1 MNIAQ
6 SAIAKRTTTWV
17 LVLLVLLGGWISYEK
32 LGRFEDPEFVIR
44 QAVVITQYP
53 GATAQEVDNEVT
65 DVIVGALMG
74 MQEVHEI
81 TSTSKPGV
89 SEVIIEMDRR
99 FTAGEAEIQQV
110 WDKLRRKVD
119 NAAMSLP
126 PGASH
131 PYVNDDFG
139 DVYAMYYAVTGEG
152 YSFKQLQDYVD
163 MLARELSLVPGVAN
177 VATQAEQQERI
188 FVEVDSARVHAFGLT
203 MDQVYDVLAK
213 QNAVTLAGTMQTGS
227 MNVNV
232 IPISSVSSFQEIENI
247 QIALG
252 DTLVRL
258 GDIAEVTRGYQDQT
272 ELVRFNGQPAI
283 GLGVS
288 NVSGGNVVVM
298 GDAVQARLAELDDRR
313 PLGMEINPISL
324 QSVSVAEAVDNF
336 VLNLIAAVVIVFTVL
351 FFFLGLRS
359 SIIIGG
365 VLVLTV
371 AGTLIVMLID
381 DIAMQ
386 RISLGALIIALG
398 MLVDNAIVVTDGVLT
413 RLQQN
418 PKANRKLVI
427 GEVVRAT
434 QWPLLGGTIVGILA
448 FSAIGLSPS
457 NMGEYAGSLF
467 WVILYSMMLSWVLAI
482 TVVPLLCH
490 DFLKVNDSKGQ
501 KPSRILKAYRTF
513 LVWVL
518 HNRKKS
524 LATILTV
531 MVLGVLS
538 LQFVPPGFMPESER
552 PQFVVDINLPQG
564 SDFQRTADVVAQI
577 EQDVMAKEGVTNVT
591 SFIGA
596 GGLRFM
602 LIYSPEPANT
612 AYAQLLVD
620 VDDFKHIAPL
630 LEQLNEELSAK
641 YADAAIMAWKFML
654 GPGGGKKIEAA
665 FSGPDAAV
673 LRQLSEEAK
682 AIMASNPALMAIQ
695 DDWRN
700 QVPTLRP
707 EYDSQVAQRLG
718 LTAQEINGAIA
729 QTLNGRDVGVYRE
742 GNSLIPIVARAPEAE
757 RTHQRAVENT
767 EVFSPAQGAYVQVSQ
782 LVTAMDVTFEDGLL
796 KRIDRVPTIKAQ
808 ADPAPGVLSFEAF
821 EEIRAQLEAEMT
833 LPSGYSLEWHGE
845 YKDAKEGNE
854 GLAISA
860 PYGFAA
866 MILAV
871 VFMFNGIRQALVIWL
886 TVPLALVGVS
896 AGLIVFQTPFEF
908 MATLGTL
915 SLVGMMVKNAIVL
928 VDQADQDVKAGITPY
943 EAIIGAALSRARP
956 VVLGATTTILGVAP
970 LIGDAFFKSM
980 SAVIMVGLLVATVL
994 TLVVI
999 PLYYSMIFRVKNPA

>member
-6 SAIAKRTTTWV
+6 SAIAKRTTSWV
-17 LVLLVLLGGWISYEK
+17 LILLVLLGGWMSYEK

-44 QAVVITQYP
+44 QAVVATQYP
-53 GATAQEVDNEVT
+53 GATAQEVDNEIT

-74 MQEVHEI
+74 MQEVYEI

-89 SEVIIEMDRR
+89 SEVIVEMDRA

-110 WDKLRRKVD
+110 WDKLRRKVAD
-119 NAAMSLP
+119 AALALP
-126 PGASH
+126 PGAGQ

-152 YSFKQLQDYVD
+152 YSFKQIQDYVD

-177 VATQAEQQERI
+177 VAIQAEQEERI
-188 FVEVDSARVHAFGLT
+188 FVEVDSARARALNVS

-213 QNAVTLAGTMQTGS
+213 QNTVSMAGTLQTGD

-232 IPISSVSSFQEIENI
+232 IPVASIASFEDIKQLK
-247 QIALG
+247 IALN
-252 DTLVRL
+252 DSVVRL
-258 GDIAEVTRGYQDQT
+258 GDIATITRGYADMT
-272 ELVRFNGQPAI
+272 ELVRYNGQPAI
-283 GLGVS
+283 GLGIS

-313 PLGMEINPISL
+313 PLGMELNPISL
-324 QSVSVAEAVDNF
+324 QSVSVAEAVDAF
-336 VLNLIAAVVIVFTVL
+336 ILNLIAAVVIVFTVL

-371 AGTLIVMLID
+371 AGTLIVMLFD

-398 MLVDNAIVVTDGVLT
+398 MLVDNAIVVTDGVLS
-413 RLQQN
+413 RLQKDPQ
-418 PKANRKLVI
+418 ADRKQVI
-427 GEVVRAT
+427 GEVVKST

-467 WVILYSMMLSWVLAI
+467 WVILYSMMLSWLFAI

-490 DFLKVNDSKGQ
+490 DFLAVKADQAQ
-501 KPSRILKAYRTF
+501 KPSRILGAYKAF

-564 SDFQRTADVVAQI
+564 ADFQRTAELVAQI
-577 EQDVMAKEGVTNVT
+577 EQDVMAKEGVTGVT

-620 VDDFKHIAPL
+620 VDQFEVISPL
-630 LEQLNEELSAK
+630 IETLNAELSAN
-641 YADAAIMAWKFML
+641 YPDAAIMAWKFML

-665 FSGPDAAV
+665 FSGPDAQV
-673 LRQLSEEAK
+673 LRQLSEQAK
-682 AIMASNPALMAIQ
+682 GIMASNPMLMAIQ
-695 DDWRN
+695 DDWRD

-707 EYDSQVAQRLG
+707 VYDAQSAQRLG
-718 LTAQEINGAIA
+718 LTTQEINGAIA
-729 QTLNGRDVGVYRE
+729 QTLNGREVGVYRE
-742 GNSLIPIVARAPEAE
+742 GNDLIPILARAPEAE
-757 RTHQRAVENT
+757 RQHHRAVENT
-767 EVFSPAQGAYVQVSQ
+767 EVFSPALGANVQVSQ
-782 LVTAMDVTFEDGLL
+782 LVNSVNVTFEDGLI

-808 ADPAPGVLSFEAF
+808 ADPAAGVLSFEAF
-821 EEIRAQLEAEMT
+821 ESIRVQLESELT
-833 LPSGYSLEWHGE
+833 LPQGYSLQWHGE

-866 MILAV
+866 MVLAV
-871 VFMFNGIRQALVIWL
+871 VFMFNGVRQALVIWL

-896 AGLIVFQTPFEF
+896 AGLVLFQTPFEF

-928 VDQADQDVKAGITPY
+928 VDQADQDVKAGVTPY
-943 EAIIGAALSRARP
+943 DAIIGAALSRARP

-970 LIGDAFFKSM
+970 LVADAFFKSM

-999 PLYYSMIFRVKNPA
+999 PLYYSLIFRVKNPA

>member
-17 LVLLVLLGGWISYEK
+17 LVLLVLLGGWMSYQK

-44 QAVVITQYP
+44 QAVVVTQYP

-65 DVIVGALMG
+65 DVIVGSLMG
-74 MQEVHEI
+74 MQEVYEI

-89 SEVIIEMDRR
+89 SEVIIEMDRA

-110 WDKLRRKVD
+110 WDKLRRKVAD
-119 NAAMSLP
+119 AAMALP
-126 PGASH
+126 PGTSQ

-152 YSFKQLQDYVD
+152 YSFKQIQDYVD

-177 VATQAEQQERI
+177 VATQSEQEERI
-188 FVEVDSARVHAFGLT
+188 FVEVDAARARAFGVS
-203 MDQVYDVLAK
+203 MDQVYDVLSK
-213 QNAVTLAGTMQTGS
+213 QNAVTMAGTLHTGS

-232 IPISSVSSFQEIENI
+232 IPVGNVTSIEDISSI

-258 GDIAEVTRGYQDQT
+258 GDIAQVKRGYADQT
-272 ELVRFNGQPAI
+272 ELVRYNGQAAI

-313 PLGMEINPISL
+313 PHGIELNPISL

-359 SIIIGG
+359 SLIIGG

-413 RLQQN
+413 RLQKD
-418 PKANRKLVI
+418 PDADRKQVI
-427 GEVVRAT
+427 GEVVKAT

-467 WVILYSMMLSWVLAI
+467 WVILYSMMLSWVFAI
-482 TVVPLLCH
+482 TVVPMLCH
-490 DFLKVNDSKGQ
+490 DFLNVQAGKTQQEGRVV
-501 KPSRILKAYRTF
+501 RAYRAF

-564 SDFQRTADVVAQI
+564 SDFQRTADLVAEI
-577 EQDVMAKEGVTNVT
+577 EQDVLAKPGVTGVT

-620 VDDFKHIAPL
+620 VADFSDIAPL
-630 LEQLNEELSAK
+630 IEELNEELSAR
-641 YADAAIMAWKFML
+641 YSDAAIMAWKFML

-673 LRQLSEEAK
+673 LRQLSEQAK
-682 AIMASNPALMAIQ
+682 SIMASNPNLMAIQ

-707 EYDSQVAQRLG
+707 NYDDQVARRLG
-718 LTAQEINGAIA
+718 LTTQEINSAIA
-729 QTLNGRDVGVYRE
+729 QTLHGRDVGVYRE
-742 GNSLIPIVARAPEAE
+742 GNDLIPIVARAPKSE

-767 EVFSPAQGAYVQVSQ
+767 EVFSPTQGAHVQVSQ
-782 LVTAMDVTFEDGLL
+782 LVQSIDMTFEDGLL

-821 EEIRAQLEAEMT
+821 ESVRAQLEAEMT
-833 LPSGYSLEWHGE
+833 LPHGYSLEWHGE

-871 VFMFNGIRQALVIWL
+871 VFMFNGVRQALVIWL

-896 AGLIVFQTPFEF
+896 AGLIAFQTPFEF
-908 MATLGTL
+908 MAILGTL

-928 VDQADQDVKAGITPY
+928 VDQADQDVKAGVTPY
-943 EAIIGAALSRARP
+943 DAIIGAALSRARP

>member
-1 MNIAQ
+1 MSIAQ

-17 LVLLVLLGGWISYEK
+17 LVLLVLIGGWISYQK

-44 QAVVITQYP
+44 QAVVVTQYP

-65 DVIVGALMG
+65 DVIVGSLMG
-74 MQEVHEI
+74 MQEVFEI

-89 SEVIIEMDRR
+89 SEVTVEMARG
-99 FTAGEAEIQQV
+99 FTSGEAEIQQV

-119 NAAMSLP
+119 DAAMALP
-126 PGASH
+126 PGASP

-152 YSFKQLQDYVD
+152 YSFKQIQDYVD
-163 MLARELSLVPGVAN
+163 MLARELSLVPGVAR
-177 VATQAEQQERI
+177 VATQSEQEERI
-188 FVEVDSARVHAFGLT
+188 FVEVDAARARAFGVS

-213 QNAVTLAGTMQTGS
+213 QNAVTMAGTLHTGS

-232 IPISSVSSFQEIENI
+232 IPVSTVSSLEDISSI

-252 DTLVRL
+252 DTLVQL
-258 GDIAEVTRGYQDQT
+258 GDIADVTRGYAEQT
-272 ELVRFNGQPAI
+272 ELVRYNGQPAI
-283 GLGVS
+283 GLGIS

-313 PLGMEINPISL
+313 PLGMELHAISL
-324 QSVSVAEAVDNF
+324 QSVSVADAVDNF
-336 VLNLIAAVVIVFTVL
+336 ILNLIAAVIIVFTVL

-359 SIIIGG
+359 SLIIGG

-413 RLQQN
+413 RLQNN
-418 PKANRKLVI
+418 PNANRKLVI
-427 GEVVRAT
+427 GEVVKST

-467 WVILYSMMLSWVLAI
+467 WVILYSMMLSWVFAI

-490 DFLKVNDSKGQ
+490 DFLKVKAEQTQ
-501 KPSRILKAYRTF
+501 KDSRILLAYRAF

-524 LATILTV
+524 LATILTI
-531 MVLGVLS
+531 MVLGVMS

-564 SDFQRTADVVAQI
+564 SDFQRTAALVAEI
-577 EQDVMAKEGVTNVT
+577 EADVMAKEGVTAVT

-620 VDDFKHIAPL
+620 VADFKAIAPL
-630 LEQLNEELSAK
+630 IEQLNRELSAK
-641 YADAAIMAWKFML
+641 YNDAAIMAWKFML

-665 FSGPDAAV
+665 FSGPDASV
-673 LRQLSEEAK
+673 LRQLSEQAK
-682 AIMASNPALMAIQ
+682 AIMDSNPKLMAIQ

-707 EYDSQVAQRLG
+707 VYDDQVARRLG
-718 LTAQEINGAIA
+718 LTSQEINNAIA
-729 QTLNGRDVGVYRE
+729 QTLHGREVGVYRE
-742 GNSLIPIVARAPEAE
+742 GTDLIPILARAPQSE
-757 RTHQRAVENT
+757 RIHKRAVENT
-767 EVFSPAQGAYVQVSQ
+767 EVFSPTQGANVQVSQ
-782 LVTAMDVTFEDGLL
+782 LVNAMDIVFEDGLI

-808 ADPAPGVLSFEAF
+808 ADPASGVLSFEAF
-821 EEIRAQLEAEMT
+821 ESIRAQLEAEMT
-833 LPSGYSLEWHGE
+833 LPNGYSLEWHGE

-866 MILAV
+866 MVLAV

-896 AGLIVFQTPFEF
+896 AGLIAFQTPFEF
-908 MATLGTL
+908 MAILGTL

-928 VDQADQDVKAGITPY
+928 VDQADQDVKAGMAPY
-943 EAIIGAALSRARP
+943 YAIIDAAMSRARP
-956 VVLGATTTILGVAP
+956 VVLGAMTTILGVAP

-994 TLVVI
+994 TLVVV
-999 PLYYSMIFRVKNPA
+999 PLYYSMIFRVKNPS